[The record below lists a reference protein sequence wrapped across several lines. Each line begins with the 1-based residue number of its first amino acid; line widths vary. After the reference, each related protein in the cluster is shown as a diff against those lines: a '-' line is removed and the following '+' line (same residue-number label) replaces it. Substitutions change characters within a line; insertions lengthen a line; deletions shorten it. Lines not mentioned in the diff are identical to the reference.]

1 MTTSRTSSPA
11 STIERRARNAFTSAI
26 VLMVA
31 SFLMLINQTRLSFQF
46 PRWQTFTDIAI
57 IFLLFLSTI
66 YSAILIRRGESD
78 KGVKI
83 LVGMFIFDM
92 VARNA
97 VTAGLGVYFAIGAA
111 SIPPFI
117 AITALNPKEF
127 NKIQIYGLFASAA
140 IILYDIYAPPY
151 RQTIEGLKSMTPA
164 IAMGIG
170 FVILIISI
178 GTLRERQR
186 LLLKAKLS
194 IAAVLIIL
202 IPALILKGIGGYT
215 LQKFFNKQQS
225 EALQHQAA
233 VVASTLDNFIRS
245 NLNDV
250 RVEGQ
255 IPVFANYL
263 KATTPE
269 ENEILREQAFESL
282 RALQYRDLVFI
293 DSYAILNKWGI
304 NTLDTNPEEIGENE
318 YRREYFRVPINS
330 GLPFVSNPEYDS
342 DKEESYLYFSAPIR
356 ANDGEIV
363 GVLRLRYKA
372 YIWRTLINEY
382 NDIAGEGSY
391 ASIFSKI
398 RISPEESVFIVL
410 ANGDKPSLYLHS
422 VTPLDAQSIDF
433 LRRNRYIP
441 PGTSETLAASI
452 PGLDKGLRNVEEQP
466 VFFVFKTNEDL
477 EREESPQKIIAAAR
491 METAPWVVT
500 VSQDLETFFTPL
512 EKQKKS
518 TTAITWILILVSAVI
533 VTWGTQKLIAPLGR
547 LQETAEQVAEGN
559 LEVRAAIETE
569 DEIGEFAKIFNEMT
583 DQLQELVTSLEKRV
597 EERTRALER
606 RAQQLQT
613 AAEVGSAAASMR
625 DLNALLFQASRLISE
640 RFGFYH
646 VGIFLLDADKE
657 YAVLQAANSPGG
669 RRMLARKHKLKVGEV
684 GIVGYATGHGVARI
698 ALDVG
703 EDAVFFNNPDLPE
716 TRSEMALPLIVGGEV
731 VGALDI
737 QSKEPA
743 AFTQEDIETLQV
755 LADQISIAIE
765 NARLF
770 TENQQAI
777 QSLQRVYGE
786 ITREAWRSML
796 QQEARRY
803 LGTSKGVRIEKL
815 TDILLDETAK
825 NFVDKNKPYLQDHT
839 LILPLS
845 VRGQVIGALRLKKP
859 PESATWN
866 DEEIEVLQ
874 VLVEHLGSALES
886 ARLYDEASRKAMIE
900 SAVSEI
906 TAKVGE
912 SVQMETIMQ
921 TTAKELGKLL
931 SDADVVIQIVDEEEH
946 A

>member
-1 MTTSRTSSPA
+1 MTTPQISTPA
-11 STIERRARNAFTSAI
+11 STLERRARNAFTSSI
-26 VLMVA
+26 VLMIA
-31 SFLMLINQTRLSFQF
+31 SFLMVINQTRISFQF
-46 PRWQTFTDIAI
+46 PRWQTFADIVI
-57 IFLLFLSTI
+57 IFLFFLSTI

-83 LVGMFIFDM
+83 LVGMFLFDM

-97 VTAGLGVYFAIGAA
+97 VTAGLGTYFAIGAA

-127 NKIQIYGLFASAA
+127 NKVQIYSLFASAT

-151 RQTIEGLKSMTPA
+151 RQTIEGLESMTPA

-170 FVILIISI
+170 FLILIISI

-202 IPALILKGIGGYT
+202 IPALLLRGIGSYT
-215 LQKFFNKQQS
+215 LQKFFDKQQR
-225 EALQHQAA
+225 EALQHQAT

-255 IPVFANYL
+255 MPVFANYL
-263 KATTPE
+263 NATTPE
-269 ENEILREQAFESL
+269 ENEVLREQAFESL
-282 RALQYRDLVFI
+282 RALQYRDLVFV

-304 NTLDTNPEEIGENE
+304 NTLDTNPEGIGENE

-342 DKEESYLYFSAPIR
+342 DSRESYLYFSAPIR
-356 ANDGEIV
+356 SNDGEIV

-372 YIWRTLINEY
+372 YILQTLINEY
-382 NDIAGEGSY
+382 NDIAGKGSY
-391 ASIFSKI
+391 ASIFNEI

-410 ANGDKPSLYLHS
+410 ANGAKPSLYLHS

-433 LRRNRYIP
+433 LRRNHYIP
-441 PGTSETLAASI
+441 PGTSETLAIAI
-452 PGLDKGLRNVEEQP
+452 PGLDEGLRNIKSQP
-466 VFFVFKTNEDL
+466 VFSAAASIN
-477 EREESPQKIIAAAR
+477 SPETKISQNIIATAR
-491 METAPWVVT
+491 METSSWIVT
-500 VSQDLETFFTPL
+500 VSQDLGTFLAPL
-512 EKQKKS
+512 ERQKKS
-518 TTAITWILILVSAVI
+518 TTAITWILIFVSAVI

-547 LQETAEQVAEGN
+547 LQETVEQVAEGN
-559 LEVRAAIETE
+559 LEVRATIETE
-569 DEIGEFAKIFNEMT
+569 DEIGEFAEIFNEMT
-583 DQLQELVTSLEKRV
+583 AQLQELVASLETRV

-606 RAQQLQT
+606 RARQLQT

-684 GIVGYATGHGVARI
+684 GIVGYTTGHGEARI

-703 EDAVFFNNPDLPE
+703 KDAVFFNNPDLPE

-743 AFTQEDIETLQV
+743 AFSQEDIETLQV
-755 LADQISIAIE
+755 LADQIAIAIE

-803 LGTSKGVRIEKL
+803 LGTAKGVSVETL
-815 TDILLDETAK
+815 TEILLDETAK
-825 NFVDKNKPYLQDHT
+825 TFVDKNKPYLQDHT

-845 VRGQVIGALRLKKP
+845 VRGQVVGALRLKKP
-859 PESATWN
+859 AESATWN
-866 DEEIEVLQ
+866 NEEIEVLQ
-874 VLVEHLGSALES
+874 VLVEHLGAALES

-900 SAVSEI
+900 SAISEI